1 MSENRIRVIIK
12 RPGEPYGHAFNIVNS
27 LETLQHI
34 VGGYIETVTLG
45 SDWTIICN
53 EEGRLRGLP
62 FNCEVCGVMFVGP
75 IIFAGI
81 DGEEFS
87 DFPLS
92 FEDYKV
98 AFGKEVSE

>member
-1 MSENRIRVIIK
+1 
-12 RPGEPYGHAFNIVNS
+12 
-27 LETLQHI
+27 
-34 VGGYIETVTLG
+34 
-45 SDWTIICN
+45 
-53 EEGRLRGLP
+53 
-62 FNCEVCGVMFVGP
+62 MFVGP